1 MVGMKNTFK
10 IGLVV
15 ILGSVLVINLPL
27 EDNNAPQEEIVEFE
41 VAVPINENDTT
52 NLETQ
57 FVEYE
62 PKAKEYSF
70 ECNTLET
77 KPTGFTSPKKEWD
90 VESKEYIINNNSDTI
105 IRYKT
110 GSVISIPKNSFQ
122 NKKGNAVDGHVTLKY
137 REFHNALEVA
147 MSGIPMNLGDT
158 AQLLSGGMFE
168 ITAQKEGGEL
178 SLKMGSNIK
187 VQLATSE
194 KGEQYDYYFLNGKTN
209 TWELKGDLKVDTSN
223 AIRDIANQIRWW
235 SFTEDYKEGTGF
247 FREKGKCVRLSIR
260 EHNLK
265 AFHKWGK
272 KQRDNSKATFFT
284 VFSKKSFPHY
294 KNFKY
299 LKWELLPE
307 NDVSTINQFLTI
319 HKEKKEGSHSI
330 WSNLS
335 FSNCENDMF
344 YMHFSSKNA
353 DLVLKVKPS
362 SSRFP
367 GGKRFDHKQERLEN
381 RITAGANKEIDELYK
396 EAIAVISEELKGA
409 SMEDV
414 ERFLRLNAI
423 YKNEIENLIA
433 GRKFKLPN
441 PVSPYLSEMKVVKMG
456 VHNCDNAVKTRVALV
471 AGLLKAPAF
480 MMQEG
485 YNVYVKNKNQR
496 WMENLMKGSL
506 KVAGVRSVK
515 EIDKIVMVHKGVNT
529 VNSFTQKELNSK
541 FFFSRKET
549 SLGLVFLSNGEFK
562 LILPKQFKKQK
573 KGKAIFKFESVE
585 VASQEELIEY
595 ANELGFD
602 F

>member
-1 MVGMKNTFK
+1 MKNVFK
-10 IGLVV
+10 IGLAV
-15 ILGSVLVINLPL
+15 IIGSFLVSNLPL
-27 EDNNAPQEEIVEFE
+27 EDSNSSKEETVEFE
-41 VAVPINENDTT
+41 VAVPINESDTT
-52 NLETQ
+52 NQETQ
-57 FVEYE
+57 FVKYE

-70 ECNTLET
+70 ECKTPET

-90 VESKEYIINNNSDTI
+90 VESKEYIINNNADTV

-110 GSVISIPKNSFQ
+110 GSVISIPKNSFE
-122 NKKGNAVDGHVTLKY
+122 NKKGNAVDGHITLKY

-178 SLKMGSNIK
+178 SLKKGSNIN

-194 KGEQYDYYFLNGKTN
+194 KGEGYDYYFLNSKTN

-223 AIRDIANQIRWW
+223 AIRDIANQVRWW
-235 SFTEDYKEGTGF
+235 SFTEDYKDGTGF
-247 FREKGKCVRLSIR
+247 FGKRGTGVRLSIR

-272 KQRDNSKATFFT
+272 KQKGSSEATFFT

-307 NDVSTINQFLTI
+307 NDVSTVNQFLEI
-319 HKEKKEGSHSI
+319 HKEKTEGSHSL

-344 YMHFSSKNA
+344 YMHFSSKNE
-353 DLVLKVKPS
+353 DLVLKVKPT

-381 RITAGANKEIDELYK
+381 RITAGANKKIDDLFE
-396 EAIAVISEELKGA
+396 EAVAVIGEELKGA
-409 SMEDV
+409 NMEDV

-423 YKNEIENLIA
+423 YKSEIENLIA

-441 PVSPYLSEMKVVKMG
+441 AISPYLSEMKVVEMG
-456 VHNCDNAVKTRVALV
+456 VHNCDNAVQRRAAFV
-471 AGLLKAPAF
+471 AGLRKAPAF
-480 MMQEG
+480 MLQEG
-485 YNVYVKNKNQR
+485 YNAYVKKKNKR
-496 WMENLMKGSL
+496 WMRNLMKGSP
-506 KVAGVRSVK
+506 KVAGVRTIR

-529 VNSFTQKELNSK
+529 VNSFTQKELSSK

-549 SLGLVFLSNGEFK
+549 SLGLVFLADGSFK

-573 KGKAIFKFESVE
+573 KGKAIFKLESVE